1 MKSIKISKQIA
12 KKLVL
17 QSQLLDQ
24 DQQRSTLA
32 VIKKLGYIQID
43 SISVIER
50 SHHHVLWSRNKSYVR
65 EELNDLM
72 QKKKI
77 FEYWTHAASYLPIE
91 DYPYCLPRMNQYKD
105 GKKHWFSSDKKM
117 LKYVVDRIKKEG
129 PLSSKDFKDKSKSS
143 GWYDWKPAK
152 KALEQLFMDGTLM
165 TKERRSFHKVY
176 DLAENVLPSDL
187 SIKTPT
193 DREFANYLIKKQL
206 QSLGIASVSEIAY
219 MRGAEVKNNVKQ
231 EVVKLVE
238 EGKVLSI
245 FIPEIETEYFCLKN
259 YFENF
264 NENSQN
270 SNLNILSPFDN
281 LIIQRKRL
289 NELFDFDY
297 QLECYLPVDKR
308 KFGYFNLPILYK
320 DQFVGTIDLKAHRKL
335 KELEVLSLHMIKKN
349 KQISKILT
357 KKLNELS
364 AFNQCETVI
373 GRV

>member
-1 MKSIKISKQIA
+1 MSIW
-12 KKLVL
+12 V
-17 QSQLLDQ
+17 
-24 DQQRSTLA
+24 
-32 VIKKLGYIQID
+32 
-43 SISVIER
+43 
-50 SHHHVLWSRNKSYVR
+50 
-65 EELNDLM
+65 
-72 QKKKI
+72 QK
-77 FEYWTHAASYLPIE
+77 
-91 DYPYCLPRMNQYKD
+91 
-105 GKKHWFSSDKKM
+105 
-117 LKYVVDRIKKEG
+117 
-129 PLSSKDFKDKSKSS
+129 
-143 GWYDWKPAK
+143 
-152 KALEQLFMDGTLM
+152 
-165 TKERRSFHKVY
+165 
-176 DLAENVLPSDL
+176 
-187 SIKTPT
+187 
-193 DREFANYLIKKQL
+193 
-206 QSLGIASVSEIAY
+206 
-219 MRGAEVKNNVKQ
+219 VKNNVKQ

-281 LIIQRKRL
+281 LIIQRKWL